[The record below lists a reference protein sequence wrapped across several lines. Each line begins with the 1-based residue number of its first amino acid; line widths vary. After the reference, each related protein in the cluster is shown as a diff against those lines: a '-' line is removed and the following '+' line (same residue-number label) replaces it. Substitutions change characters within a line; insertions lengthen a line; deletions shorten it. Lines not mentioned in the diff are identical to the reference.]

1 MKFKEFSPEQK
12 RMYDLRHYP
21 VRPHVGVGGV
31 IIGNK
36 KLLSSKKNI
45 NFPLENR

>member
-31 IIGNK
+31 IIGNI
-36 KLLSSKKNI
+36 KLHSLKKNI
-45 NFPLENR
+45 ISPPENR